1 VWAPASRDE
10 YKVGK
15 RRLLS
20 LSTFL
25 CEFTRV
31 GAPGSLSPLGQPR
44 LGRASP
50 GEHLVN
56 VPASCN
62 MPDEDR
68 LSEPPQSKP
77 PQHSQGTILIVDDE
91 PIVLRGLAS
100 FLEQSPFDVVTCLT
114 PHEAIGHISNGDVQV
129 VVSDVA
135 MPEITGIELLRMV
148 RQHDPDL
155 PVVLVTGKP
164 GFKSAFDAIEYGAFL
179 YLVKP
184 VRADVFASAVERA
197 ARLYRLA
204 KTKRQAIAL
213 FGEGAMDADRVGLE
227 TNFERA
233 LSGMW
238 VAFQPIVRASDH
250 SIFGYEALLRSNDAA
265 MSGPGPMLHAAER
278 LGELNRLGRAVRER
292 AAKSISGTH
301 RSCTLF
307 VNLHP
312 QDLLDPDLH
321 SDDTALGSVA
331 GRVVLEIT
339 ERSAITD
346 IENARDLAMGLRNRG
361 FRIAVDDLGAGYAG
375 LSSFALLE
383 PEFVKLDMTL
393 VRDVDT
399 SPVKQKLVKSLAS
412 LCNDMGLHVVAEG
425 IETPAERDTVVDLG
439 CDLLQGFLFAKPGPA
454 FPEVHW

>member
-1 VWAPASRDE
+1 
-10 YKVGK
+10 
-15 RRLLS
+15 
-20 LSTFL
+20 
-25 CEFTRV
+25 
-31 GAPGSLSPLGQPR
+31 
-44 LGRASP
+44 
-50 GEHLVN
+50 
-56 VPASCN
+56 
-62 MPDEDR
+62 MPPEGL
-68 LSEPPQSKP
+68 LSEPPQSSNA
-77 PQHSQGTILIVDDE
+77 PQSPGSIVIVDDE
-91 PIVLRGLAS
+91 PIVLRALAS
-100 FLEQSPFDVVTCLT
+100 YLDRSPYEIITCLT
-114 PHEAIGHISNGDVQV
+114 PHEAIGHISNGNVQV

-148 RQHDPDL
+148 RQYDPDL

-184 VRADVFASAVERA
+184 VKADVFASAVDRA

-213 FGEGAMDADRVGLE
+213 FGEGAIESERVGLE

-233 LSGMW
+233 LIGIW
-238 VAFQPIVRASDH
+238 IAFQPIVRASDR
-250 SIFGYEALLRSNDAA
+250 STFGYEALLRSYDTT

-292 AAKSISGTH
+292 AAKSIGGAHQSH
-301 RSCTLF
+301 TLF

-321 SDDTALGSVA
+321 SDDSALTAVA

-339 ERSAITD
+339 ERAAITD
-346 IENARDLAMGLRNRG
+346 VENARALAMGLRNRG

-383 PEFVKLDMTL
+383 PEFVKLDMSL
-393 VRDVDT
+393 IRGVDT
-399 SPVKQKLVKSLAS
+399 STVKQKLVKSLAS
-412 LCNDMGLHVVAEG
+412 LCNDMGLHVIAEG
-425 IETPAERDTVVDLG
+425 VETTEERDSVIDLG

-454 FPEVHW
+454 FPEVQW

>member
-1 VWAPASRDE
+1 
-10 YKVGK
+10 
-15 RRLLS
+15 
-20 LSTFL
+20 
-25 CEFTRV
+25 
-31 GAPGSLSPLGQPR
+31 
-44 LGRASP
+44 
-50 GEHLVN
+50 
-56 VPASCN
+56 
-62 MPDEDR
+62 M
-68 LSEPPQSKP
+68 SEAPQSSNAPK
-77 PQHSQGTILIVDDE
+77 SKGSIVIVDDE
-91 PIVLRGLAS
+91 PIVLRALANY
-100 FLEQSPFDVVTCLT
+100 LEQSPYTVITCLS

-129 VVSDVA
+129 LVSDVA

-148 RQHDPDL
+148 RQYDPDL

-184 VRADVFASAVERA
+184 VKAEVFASAVDRA

-213 FGEGAMDADRVGLE
+213 FGNGAVEAERVGLE

-233 LSGMW
+233 LNDIW
-238 VAFQPIVRASDH
+238 IAFQPIVRASNRTV
-250 SIFGYEALLRSNDAA
+250 FGYEALLRSGDTA
-265 MSGPGPMLHAAER
+265 MSGPGPLLDAAER
-278 LGELNRLGRAVRER
+278 LGELNRLGRAVRSR
-292 AAKSISGTH
+292 AAKSISGAH
-301 RSCTLF
+301 KNDTLF

-321 SDDTALGSVA
+321 NDSAALSAVA

-339 ERSAITD
+339 ERAAITD
-346 IENARDLAMGLRNRG
+346 VENARALAMGLRNRG

-399 SPVKQKLVKSLAS
+399 SNVKQKLVRSLAS
-412 LCNDMGLHVVAEG
+412 LCNDMGLHVIAEG
-425 IETPAERDTVVDLG
+425 VETTEERDAVIDLG

-454 FPEVHW
+454 FPQVSW